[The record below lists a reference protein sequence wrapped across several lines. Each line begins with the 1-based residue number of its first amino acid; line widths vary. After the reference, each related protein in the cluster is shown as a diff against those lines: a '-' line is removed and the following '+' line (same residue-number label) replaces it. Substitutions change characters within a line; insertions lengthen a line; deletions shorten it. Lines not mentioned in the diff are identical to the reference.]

1 MLETLTLDMFSNGL
15 QLPYHAESLGA
26 SSSPL
31 SAEVFEGLILVGWH
45 LCPPGFAM
53 NILFAG
59 ATNPP

>member
-1 MLETLTLDMFSNGL
+1 MFSDGL

-31 SAEVFEGLILVGWH
+31 FAEVFEGLILVGWH